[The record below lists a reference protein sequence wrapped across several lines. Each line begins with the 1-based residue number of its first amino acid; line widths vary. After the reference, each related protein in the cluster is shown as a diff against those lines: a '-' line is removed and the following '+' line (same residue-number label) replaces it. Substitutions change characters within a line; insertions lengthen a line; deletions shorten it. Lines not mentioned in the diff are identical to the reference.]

1 MTPVV
6 KRTERGWAG
15 HYICSSRCLFRRN
28 TLIECGQVRIVVSTV
43 GLQQSLSEG
52 SERFEPVGCDHYF
65 ETAAFHAEWSGRYW
79 DADVCRQ
86 LSLSGLGLPCQIFE
100 LDADDL
106 ANEMHETV
114 VSELMNKMQAG
125 ETLENPQD

>member
-1 MTPVV
+1 MTAV

-43 GLQQSLSEG
+43 GLKESLSEE
-52 SERFEPVGCDHYF
+52 SEKFEPVGCDHYF

-86 LSLSGLGLPCQIFE
+86 LSLSSLGLPCQIFE
-100 LDADDL
+100 LDAADL

-114 VSELMNKMQAG
+114 VSELMNRMQAG

>member
-1 MTPVV
+1 MTVV

-43 GLQQSLSEG
+43 GLQKSLSEG
-52 SERFEPVGCDHYF
+52 RDFEPVGCDHYF

-86 LSLSGLGLPCQIFE
+86 LSLSNLGLPCQIFE
-100 LDADDL
+100 LDAADL

-114 VSELMNKMQAG
+114 VSELMNRMEAG